1 MTRYLSL
8 AVFCALVLGGGSLI
22 GYANQPGAWFAGLA
36 KPAFNPPGWLFAPV
50 WSALYLMIA
59 VAGWRIWEKHRTSA
73 AMRLWGAALVLNF
86 LWSPVF
92 FGLQNPGAAFAVI
105 LVLLALIYGFIAKAW
120 RLDRV
125 SAGLFVPYAAW
136 VSFATV
142 LNGAIWRLN

>member
-1 MTRYLSL
+1 M
-8 AVFCALVLGGGSLI
+8 I
-22 GYANQPGAWFAGLA
+22 GYTNQPGAWFAGLA

-59 VAGWRIWEKHRTSA
+59 VAGWRMWEAHRASSAMVIWA
-73 AMRLWGAALVLNF
+73 VALALNF

-92 FGLQNPGAAFAVI
+92 FGMQNPGAALAVI
-105 LVLLALIYGFIAKAW
+105 LPLLALIYTFIAKAW

-125 SAGLFVPYAAW
+125 SAWLFVPYAAW